1 MGSQHSLKK
10 QQTSGVVTTRLH
22 RQHARKRVMQRHVE
36 QLQRHT
42 RVIVIYSAKIS
53 LLFTFRIVIRSL
65 LQCSWPSLA
74 CCLCWSHSAVRASC
88 CSCCSLSL
96 LPAPELLENY
106 SAKQHVGK
114 KKTNPEFPPHNRWKG
129 ILDCYL
135 YRQKKFNTWPHLSTI
150 VFK

>member
-1 MGSQHSLKK
+1 MASQHSLKK

-36 QLQRHT
+36 QLEHHT
-42 RVIVIYSAKIS
+42 RVIVIYSGKIS

-106 SAKQHVGK
+106 SAKQRVGK
-114 KKTNPEFPPHNRWKG
+114 KRETQNFPPITDEKE
-129 ILDCYL
+129 YL
-135 YRQKKFNTWPHLSTI
+135 IAICTDRNSTHGLI
-150 VFK
+150 